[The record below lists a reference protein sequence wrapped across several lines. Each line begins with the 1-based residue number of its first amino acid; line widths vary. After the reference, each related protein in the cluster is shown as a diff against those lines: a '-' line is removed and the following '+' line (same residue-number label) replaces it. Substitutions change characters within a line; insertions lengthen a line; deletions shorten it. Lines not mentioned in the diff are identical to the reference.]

1 VEFRQIQYFICL
13 IEEGSIT
20 RAAHRL
26 NIVAP
31 ALSMQISKLEKTCGK
46 RLFERSKHGMVP
58 TAAARQMYRA
68 FQPVMR
74 DFCHAHDQVMHADD
88 GEISGQVSI
97 GMVTSLT
104 DGVLAETLSDFATR
118 YPGVDVTVAEGYS
131 RTLTDWVSGGQLD
144 AAIINKPRGILS
156 LNIEP
161 IAEEDMV
168 LVTSALHP
176 VRLPPQLTLKQIPS
190 LKLALVLPTRFHGL
204 RAILDSFARHED
216 VELEPALQVDSLEVT
231 MKLVE
236 QSQFAAILPR
246 NAVQR
251 RLSAGTLQARSI
263 ESSRLT
269 RQVVVISNPRRPL
282 NSATTTLLGILTSRM
297 RLTAQDQRDHNSEAA
312 VQDSPQ
318 LRALF

>member
-26 NIVAP
+26 NIVQP
-31 ALSMQISKLEKTCGK
+31 ALSMQITKLEKDCGK

-58 TAAARQMYRA
+58 TAAARHMYRA
-68 FQPVMR
+68 FQPVLR
-74 DFCHAHDQVMHADD
+74 DFCHAHDQVMHAD

-104 DGVLAETLSDFATR
+104 DGLLAESLSDFATR
-118 YPGVDVTVAEGYS
+118 YPNVDVTVAEGYS

-144 AAIINKPRGILS
+144 AAIINKPRGNLS

-161 IAEEDMV
+161 IVEEDMM

-176 VRLPPQLTLKQIPS
+176 VRLPPRLTLKEIPS

-216 VELEPALQVDSLEVT
+216 VELEPALQVDSLEAT
-231 MKLVE
+231 IKLVE

-246 NAVQR
+246 IAVQL
-251 RLSAGTLQARSI
+251 RLGAGTLQARSI

-297 RLTAQDQRDHNSEAA
+297 RLTAQDQRDRNPEAA